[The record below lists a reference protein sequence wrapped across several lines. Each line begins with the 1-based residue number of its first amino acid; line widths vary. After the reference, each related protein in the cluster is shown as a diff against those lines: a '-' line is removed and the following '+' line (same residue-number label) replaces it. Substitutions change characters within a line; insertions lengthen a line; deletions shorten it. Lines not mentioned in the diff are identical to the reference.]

1 MSTLDLLNAIVD
13 KKSTDI
19 FETFEREMHSRILN
33 RLDDRR
39 VDVAK
44 TLFKTESLD
53 EAVKST
59 TAKSS
64 YVQDRLNALRAKA
77 PRRKA
82 APAQAPAEASTEP
95 KPDSSRRYVSADE
108 NENIIGKAR
117 RLADLA
123 DNPNQ
128 KASHTFE
135 NGDVADITA
144 EHGKIID
151 DYFSKLENNPSP
163 VSMQH
168 RKELTAALNQSP
180 DHFKKIVSAIQKAM
194 SVKSS
199 DVQTESMNP
208 GPEDDFL
215 ARVRAL
221 GFTQA
226 KARKPEPRSVE
237 ELTPEQQA
245 QRKEAEERVR
255 QAQLA
260 HFDLETGEVA
270 KRWDP
275 ANRFPTPAGTSYPGA
290 EPEEVNAAEV
300 ARRAA
305 WARKV
310 RGY

>member
-13 KKSTDI
+13 KKTTDI

-53 EAVKST
+53 EAVST

-64 YVQDRLNALRAKA
+64 YVQDRLDALKAKA

-82 APAQAPAEASTEP
+82 APAPVRADTEP
-95 KPDSSRRYVSADE
+95 KSDSSRRYVSADE
-108 NENIIGKAR
+108 NENVIGKAR

-163 VSMQH
+163 QSMQH
-168 RKELTAALNQSP
+168 RKDLAAALNQSP
-180 DHFKKIVSAIQKAM
+180 DHFKKIVGAIQKAM

-226 KARKPEPRSVE
+226 KARKPEPRPAK

-260 HFDLETGEVA
+260 HFDPETGEAA

-290 EPEEVNAAEV
+290 EPEEVSAEEV